1 MLELCSQ
8 LCPTP
13 EERDKLLTFDGEEVE
28 KLRAIEK
35 EILPFAN
42 VARLAAR
49 LRVLK
54 IRLRIA
60 EDAGDLI
67 QRVRRVKQALQQPRE
82 SAVLR
87 LVLMYVLAIGNYINH
102 GLKGKEIED
111 GVLGFR
117 VESLPKLKDFRATA
131 VRGVSLVHVLIAH
144 LGHPKLQDDKLFEV
158 SALTK
163 VRAPRMHLNTSKARG
178 KCVRH
183 VLAAKPLCKLLFAS
197 DNNCSVHLLRKVCGD
212 VSTL

>member
-8 LCPTP
+8 LCPSP

-102 GLKGKEIED
+102 GDSLKGARPCEPHGKI
-111 GVLGFR
+111 LG
-117 VESLPKLKDFRATA
+117 
-131 VRGVSLVHVLIAH
+131 
-144 LGHPKLQDDKLFEV
+144 
-158 SALTK
+158 
-163 VRAPRMHLNTSKARG
+163 AR
-178 KCVRH
+178 
-183 VLAAKPLCKLLFAS
+183 P
-197 DNNCSVHLLRKVCGD
+197 
-212 VSTL
+212 